1 MICEYICERLQISMD
16 LILQRCN
23 FENMK
28 VTELSSDILR
38 KCYNEF
44 IIFIQSD
51 LQFKKH
57 HFILF

>member
-1 MICEYICERLQISMD
+1 MICEYTCERLKISMD

-44 IIFIQSD
+44 IIFI
-51 LQFKKH
+51 
-57 HFILF
+57 